1 MQRHIMKQ
9 HKTHLKKIAAITM
22 ARNDE
27 FFLNRWI
34 AYYGGEIGEENLYI
48 YLDGMDQKVP
58 SHAGHANIKKFP
70 HHDQAVQ
77 RGDKTR
83 ILMLSDLARDLFAR
97 GYDIVI
103 GCDCDEFLIVDPAL
117 NMTLR
122 EYLSAKKIGTSLSG
136 LGMDVGMDLNTE
148 SALDPSLPFLAQ
160 RKYALLSTRY
170 TKPVVLA
177 RPATWGSGFHSVKGH
192 NFHIDKNLYL
202 LHFGGVDLDMIKNKI
217 GDRNASWAHHLKKRA
232 RTIDII
238 TRARHKNMPKAL
250 ARIMQQILRPIYDLN
265 KPAMLGLKWV
275 TTIPERFQATGI

>member
-1 MQRHIMKQ
+1 MKP
-9 HKTHLKKIAAITM
+9 HKTKRIAAITM

-34 AYYGGEIGEENLYI
+34 SYYGGQFGEENLYI
-48 YLDGMDQKVP
+48 YLDGLDQKIP
-58 SHAGHANIKKFP
+58 ARAGCANIKKMP
-70 HHDQAVQ
+70 HQEQAVQ

-83 ILMLSDLARDLFAR
+83 ILMLSELARKLFAD

-103 GCDCDEFLIVDPAL
+103 GCDCDEFLIVDPEL
-117 NMTLR
+117 GVTLA
-122 EYLSAKKIGTSLSG
+122 EYLSNKKIGTTLSG
-136 LGMDVGMDLNTE
+136 LGLDVGMDLNSE
-148 SALDPSLPFLAQ
+148 KPLNPDMPMLQQ
-160 RKYALLSTRY
+160 RKYALMSTRY

-217 GDRNASWAHHLKKRA
+217 GDRNPSWARHLKKRA

-238 TRARHKNMPKAL
+238 TRTRNKNMPRTL
-250 ARIMQQILRPIYDLN
+250 ARIMQRIFRPIYDMN
-265 KPAMLGLKWV
+265 KPGMLGLKWV
-275 TTIPERFQATGI
+275 TTIPTRFSKTGI

>member
-1 MQRHIMKQ
+1 
-9 HKTHLKKIAAITM
+9 M

-34 AYYGGEIGEENLYI
+34 SYYGEQFGEENLYI
-48 YLDGMDQKVP
+48 YLDGLDQKIP
-58 SHAGHANIKKFP
+58 ARAGRANIKKLP
-70 HHDQAVQ
+70 HRDEAVQ

-83 ILMLSDLARDLFAR
+83 ILLLSELARQLFAR

-117 NMTLR
+117 NVTLH
-122 EYLSAKKIGTSLSG
+122 EYLSDKKIHTSLSG
-136 LGMDVGMDLNTE
+136 LGLDVGMDLNSE
-148 SALDPSLPFLAQ
+148 SPLDPDMPFLSQ
-160 RKYALLSTRY
+160 RRYALMSTRY

-177 RPATWGSGFHSVKGH
+177 RPAIWGSGFHSVKGH

-217 GDRNASWAHHLKKRA
+217 GDRDATWSHHLQKRA

-238 TRARHKNMPKAL
+238 TRARHRNMPRGL
-250 ARIMQQILRPIYDLN
+250 ARVMQRILRPIYDLN
-265 KPAMLGLKWV
+265 KPGMLGLKWV
-275 TTIPERFQATGI
+275 ATIPERFQETGI